1 MYVNS
6 NNRRAY
12 YNGIYCN
19 SLEDKHILEEIKKFI
34 GNKNIIINVYR
45 IQAYDSIMCGYF
57 RIGSF
62 DFMRKG
68 TSLLEYAIL
77 FSSNNYEEIDKIIVK
92 HFQ

>member
-1 MYVNS
+1 
-6 NNRRAY
+6 
-12 YNGIYCN
+12 
-19 SLEDKHILEEIKKFI
+19 
-34 GNKNIIINVYR
+34 
-45 IQAYDSIMCGYF
+45 MCGYF